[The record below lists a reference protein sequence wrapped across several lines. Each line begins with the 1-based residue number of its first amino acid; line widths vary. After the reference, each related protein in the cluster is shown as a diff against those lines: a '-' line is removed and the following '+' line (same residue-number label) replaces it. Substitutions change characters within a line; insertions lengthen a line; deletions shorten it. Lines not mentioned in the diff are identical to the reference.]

1 MIIDDSDADQFL
13 TEAIIKKTF
22 LSIEI
27 HQAYD
32 GEEALETLDSMDK
45 QPSLI
50 LLDINMP
57 GMNGFEFL
65 DEYSK
70 REKQSK
76 VIAMLTS
83 SEQEQDKIKALQHEC
98 VHKYLVKPLGTGDL
112 ESLSR

>member
-1 MIIDDSDADQFL
+1 MVKISSVMIIDDSDADQFL

-57 GMNGFEFL
+57 GMNGLELL
-65 DEYSK
+65 DRLHPPAGSA
-70 REKQSK
+70 QSRP
-76 VIAMLTS
+76 
-83 SEQEQDKIKALQHEC
+83 E
-98 VHKYLVKPLGTGDL
+98 
-112 ESLSR
+112 